1 MNWTQP
7 NIFIRLIYQGAL
19 WRINTKEKKLYL
31 TFDDGPIPT
40 VTDWVLDFLREQNI
54 KASFFCIGKNVK
66 NNPEIFKR
74 IIKEGHAIGNHSF
87 NHENGWLTSYTKYLN
102 SISQCADLVETKLFR
117 PPYGKLS
124 FRQFFTLRKQYKI
137 VLWDVL
143 TYDYD
148 QSISPETS
156 LTNSILKT
164 RSGSIIIFHDSL
176 KAFKKMKEMLP
187 IYVQDCLKKGYQFD
201 TLEFS

>member
-7 NIFIRLIYQGAL
+7 NFFIRLIYQGAL
-19 WRINTKEKKLYL
+19 WRINTKEKKLFL